1 MKKLLTTLAAGLAC
15 LMATPVL
22 VHATDASSRI
32 QGIKRAVPAPAF
44 SNMYVFGGPLEDN
57 GNYASVFGDLPPPF
71 YKNHFTNGPDA
82 VEYLAESIGQT
93 LTPSL
98 HRVGPVKG
106 NNFASADALAH
117 GNEPKDLQGQI
128 TAFLSSR
135 GEVADPNALY
145 YVIIGG
151 NDVINATFEQ
161 DDEKSKAIV
170 DRAVESKRIAI
181 QRLVKAGVKTLF
193 FDNFTNLG
201 LTPKIRLAGLSA
213 RGEWVSR
220 YHNQQLDRMFN
231 RVESQHGKK
240 LNLIRFDFWQFT
252 ANDLIASSAALG
264 FTNTTDSCLESANCD
279 LDKYVF
285 INDLFLT
292 ARVHK
297 LWGQALTHTLMRGMY
312 CKDNPQNSYCVAQE
326 ILERI
331 PGRRY

>member
-1 MKKLLTTLAAGLAC
+1 MKKLLTSLAASLAC
-15 LMATPVL
+15 LLASPAIVQ
-22 VHATDASSRI
+22 ATDAMPHMK
-32 QGIKRAVPAPAF
+32 GVARAVPAPAF

-57 GNYASVFGDLPPPF
+57 GNYASVYGDLPAPF

-93 LTPSL
+93 LKPSL
-98 HRVGPVKG
+98 HRVGPVQG
-106 NNFASADALAH
+106 NNFASADALAN

-135 GEVADPNALY
+135 GEAADPKALY

-151 NDVINATFEQ
+151 NDIINATYEQ
-161 DDEKSKAIV
+161 DDVKSKAIV
-170 DRAVESKRIAI
+170 DGAIEAKRVAI
-181 QRLVKAGVKTLF
+181 NRLVKAGVKNLF

-201 LTPKIRLAGLSA
+201 LTPKIRLAGLSE
-213 RGEWVSR
+213 RGEWVAR

-231 RVESQHGKK
+231 RVENQYGKK
-240 LNLIRFDFWQFT
+240 LNLIRFDFWQFS

-279 LDKYVF
+279 LDKFVF

-297 LWGQALTHTLMRGMY
+297 LWGQALTQTLMRGMY
-312 CKDNPQNSYCVAQE
+312 CNDNPQNSYCVASD
-326 ILERI
+326 ILHRL